1 MGIDY
6 VSLRN
11 NYLPKKLKTIFV
23 LESPPAGHGYFYDPT
38 GRVSEVLFRA
48 FMKAVIGFSPTNK
61 DEGLKKLASEGYL
74 LVNPI
79 YTPVNKLSDKEADKL
94 ILSNYENFKKDLRS
108 IMGNKQIPIILIK
121 SNICRLLEK
130 PLREDGF
137 NVVNNGV
144 LVPFPLHYH
153 MNAFTERVRKLL

>member
-1 MGIDY
+1 MNVDY

-48 FMKAVIGFSPTNK
+48 FMKAVIDFSPTNK
-61 DEGLKKLASEGYL
+61 EEGLKKLASEGYL

-108 IMGNKQIPIILIK
+108 IIGNKQTPIILIK

-130 PLREDGF
+130 PLLEDGF
-137 NVVNNGV
+137 NVVNNGI

-153 MNAFTERVRKLL
+153 MGTFTERVRKLL